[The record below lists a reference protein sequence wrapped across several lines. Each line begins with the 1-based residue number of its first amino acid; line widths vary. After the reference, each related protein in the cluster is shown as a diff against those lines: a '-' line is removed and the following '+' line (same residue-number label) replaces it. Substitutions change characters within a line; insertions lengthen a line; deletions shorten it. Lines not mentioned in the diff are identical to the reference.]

1 MLQIAI
7 TQIVIATISYNK
19 DVIRAIEFKKFV
31 SPSVKLVVTNNLM
44 EMIIYC
50 HYIIDIRNSK
60 QERQQET
67 IIGVLTDGISWHCFY
82 LKDCD
87 NQGNLQLLLLIV
99 FYLPKL
105 SILAS

>member
-7 TQIVIATISYNK
+7 TQIVIATISYNE
-19 DVIRAIEFKKFV
+19 DVIMVIEFKKFV
-31 SPSVKLVVTNNLM
+31 SPSVKLVVTNDLM

-50 HYIIDIRNSK
+50 RYIIDIRNSK

-87 NQGNLQLLLLIV
+87 NQELLLLIV

-105 SILAS
+105 GILAS